1 MGVYMFKRFLS
12 FVLCLSILLFSISI
26 CVYAP
31 VHVYASSVSVYD
43 SYKTIYDGYD
53 FSSVISQHKSFNFTD
68 KGGKKHAV
76 KYVGGRW
83 MYTFGSGDFIDN
95 DETLNY
101 FLSWYAYKGYN
112 NNFKNIGIGLVS
124 LINSK
129 LGIVASVAS
138 DVLDSV
144 MVSTNDIDFEYGE
157 DNGLTISSDSVDKL
171 REEIKKQYY
180 TLIGLDSYPCTQNTS
195 VKDYVSSSNF
205 RNMFEHEEDYTDSY
219 SRFIDYD
226 YCIADYY
233 NNFAFY
239 SMSHWI
245 AGSKYSF
252 QNFQS

>member
-95 DETLNY
+95 DET
-101 FLSWYAYKGYN
+101 FLH
-112 NNFKNIGIGLVS
+112 II
-124 LINSK
+124 
-129 LGIVASVAS
+129 
-138 DVLDSV
+138 
-144 MVSTNDIDFEYGE
+144 
-157 DNGLTISSDSVDKL
+157 
-171 REEIKKQYY
+171 EI
-180 TLIGLDSYPCTQNTS
+180 
-195 VKDYVSSSNF
+195 YVCHVYVNVV
-205 RNMFEHEEDYTDSY
+205 
-219 SRFIDYD
+219 
-226 YCIADYY
+226 
-233 NNFAFY
+233 
-239 SMSHWI
+239 
-245 AGSKYSF
+245 
-252 QNFQS
+252 